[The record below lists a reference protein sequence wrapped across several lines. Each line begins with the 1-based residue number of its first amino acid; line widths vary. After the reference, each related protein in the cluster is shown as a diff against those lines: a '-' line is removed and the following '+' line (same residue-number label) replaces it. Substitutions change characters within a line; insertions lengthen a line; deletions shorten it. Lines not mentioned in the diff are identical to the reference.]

1 MYYATD
7 RQTAARVLTDLR
19 HSRLD
24 DRATALATLQRI
36 RNEAACERTGDQLR
50 MQAWIAIRNLYD
62 AAKAAPERD
71 LKSLWQDAIA
81 KTVAWQQSMG

>member
-7 RQTAARVLTDLR
+7 RQTAARVLNDLR

-24 DRATALATLQRI
+24 DRATALAILQRI
-36 RNEAACERTGDQLR
+36 RNEAACERSGEQLR
-50 MQAWIAIRNLYD
+50 MQAWLAIRNLYD
-62 AAKAAPERD
+62 AMRAAPERD

-81 KTVAWQQSMG
+81 RTVAWRASMG

>member
-7 RQTAARVLTDLR
+7 RQTAERVLNDLR
-19 HSRLD
+19 SSRLD

-36 RNEAACERTGDQLR
+36 RNQAACARTEDQLR
-50 MQAWIAIRNLYD
+50 MQAWLSIRNLYE
-62 AAKAAPERD
+62 ACKAAPERD

-81 KTVAWQQSMG
+81 KTVTWQESMR